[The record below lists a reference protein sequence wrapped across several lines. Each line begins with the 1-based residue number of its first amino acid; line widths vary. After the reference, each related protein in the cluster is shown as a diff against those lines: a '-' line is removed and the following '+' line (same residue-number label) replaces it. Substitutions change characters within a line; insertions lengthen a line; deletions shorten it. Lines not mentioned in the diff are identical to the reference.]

1 MSDDSREALKQQ
13 GIKTRR
19 EVLGDKYV
27 DAALNNANEF
37 NQGLQ
42 DLLNEYCWGDGWNRD
57 GLSKRD
63 RSLINLGMLT
73 ALGKTHEVAVH
84 TRGAKNNGLSN
95 EEIAAVFLQAAVY
108 CGVPAA
114 VDSFRA
120 ASPVIAEYDSE

>member
-1 MSDDSREALKQQ
+1 MSDDSRAALKALGEQ
-13 GIKTRR
+13 TRR

-27 DAALNNANEF
+27 DAAMNNANGF
-37 NQGLQ
+37 NEGLQ
-42 DLLNEYCWGDGWNRD
+42 DLLNEYCWGDGWNR
-57 GLSKRD
+57 GVLSRRD

-73 ALGKTHEVAVH
+73 ALGKSHEVAVH

-114 VDSFRA
+114 VDSFRSA
-120 ASPVIAEYDSE
+120 TPVIKEMDGE

>member
-1 MSDDSREALKQQ
+1 MSDDSRDALKQQ

-42 DLLNEYCWGDGWNRD
+42 DLLNEYCWGDGWNR
-57 GLSKRD
+57 GSLSRRD

>member
-1 MSDDSREALKQQ
+1 MSDDSRAALKEL
-13 GIKTRR
+13 GIQTRR

-27 DAALNNANEF
+27 DAALNNANDF

-42 DLLNEYCWGDGWNRD
+42 DLLNEYCWGDGWNK
-57 GLSKRD
+57 GVLSRRD

-114 VDSFRA
+114 VDSFRS
-120 ASPVIAEYDSE
+120 ASPVITEIDGE